1 MPELRTQQVV
11 TVYVNPS
18 ALRAMADQGAE
29 AARTGSQEPY
39 ARVRGERT
47 VVEFRIEWLA
57 LIRGDRQAAP
67 VVEDNPLP
75 GGSDAMPNEQMNDEQ
90 EMERWSFWTDHTDD
104 DTNLEANE
112 RDVVRALAAE
122 RKARAAD
129 TELLE
134 WCDCAMRWA
143 GLRDG
148 DDGASG
154 FERLD
159 ARLKEKP

>member
-1 MPELRTQQVV
+1 MP
-11 TVYVNPS
+11 
-18 ALRAMADQGAE
+18 D
-29 AARTGSQEPY
+29 
-39 ARVRGERT
+39 
-47 VVEFRIEWLA
+47 
-57 LIRGDRQAAP
+57 
-67 VVEDNPLP
+67 
-75 GGSDAMPNEQMNDEQ
+75 EQMNDDDVLKWLP
-90 EMERWSFWTDHTDD
+90 ERFHGLWSFWTDQTDD